1 MDSDMTLGSNS
12 GLDITMVLLAA
23 EVTQIRM
30 TQMAARPMVPTRPQV
45 SAELLVV
52 AGVMDLIPD
61 PCSSHCRGY

>member
-23 EVTQIRM
+23 EATQIRM
-30 TQMAARPMVPTRPQV
+30 TQMAAWPLVPTRPQV

-52 AGVMDLIPD
+52 
-61 PCSSHCRGY
+61 